1 MNARTCLA
9 AAWIALI
16 SMAPAAGQQPPA
28 PPADAKA
35 DAKADATKNED
46 DAEQLRQ
53 FLDAVTVSAT
63 LNPES
68 LKDTPSTVSVIDAQ
82 TIDRRL
88 IQNTAD
94 LIKFEPGVY
103 IDSNLTRA
111 GLNGFNIRGIGGNR
125 VMTLIDGV
133 ETAEQFDFGP
143 FNMHQVPFDL
153 DVLKSAEIVRSAG
166 SSLYGS
172 DALGGVVTFFTKDPS
187 DYLGSR
193 ALHIGGKTL
202 FDGRASD
209 TSGNIVVA
217 GGRARVQASLFG
229 SYSAGNELSNKGNI
243 DTQDPARTKPN
254 PQDRRSAQALG
265 KIVATF
271 APGNVLRG
279 SVEVADSEV
288 DTEAFASR
296 TRTAAGPT
304 VTDVTDIDALDTL
317 QRTRVSV
324 DHRIDNV
331 IGLQQLSWSA
341 YAQDSKTDQ
350 VVDEVRTTTGAGAR
364 TTILRSGTMEYEQ
377 QGFGGAVQGRKLVMP
392 GGRALLFTFGGAYK
406 HNTFDMLRDRL
417 DINQATG
424 AVAPNTGLILPT
436 KYFPKSEV
444 GEAGAYIQAEARF
457 GRVTI
462 VPGVRY
468 DRFSMDG
475 DEADRIFLESMSPVP
490 ADFDADAVSSRIG
503 AAIRVT
509 DQVTIVS
516 QYAGGFRAPPYSA
529 INSGFTNLAG
539 GYTSLPNSN
548 LQAETSDNVEVGV
561 RTAIGRMSLG
571 VTGFFNFYD
580 GFIQQVALGVNPA
593 TRLLEYQYQN
603 LSEVT
608 IKGLELRG
616 EYGFSDSLRLR
627 ASYARIRGN
636 DVTGDTDLPLD
647 SIAPDQGVVGLEYAA
662 PSRRWGAEALV
673 RAVASQPTDRLATAT
688 AFSPARY
695 AVADLVGWY
704 RIASRV
710 TVRGGVMNLTDATYF
725 DWSNVRGRMAA
736 DTTIDRYTAPGISGV
751 FSLSY
756 GW

>member
-9 AAWIALI
+9 AAWIALL
-16 SMAPAAGQQPPA
+16 SMTPLAGQQPQT
-28 PPADAKA
+28 PPADPKPETRPEAK
-35 DAKADATKNED
+35 KED

-63 LNPES
+63 FNPES

-103 IDSNLTRA
+103 IDSVLTRT

-153 DVLKSAEIVRSAG
+153 DILKSAEIVRSAG

-202 FDGRASD
+202 FDGRAKD
-209 TSGNIVVA
+209 ASGNIVVA
-217 GGRARVQASLFG
+217 GGRAKVQASLFG
-229 SYSAGNELSNKGNI
+229 SYSSGNEVSNKG
-243 DTQDPARTKPN
+243 TVETLDPTRTKAS
-254 PQDRRSAQALG
+254 PQDRQSAQALG

-271 APGNVLRG
+271 SPGNVLRG

-288 DTEAFASR
+288 DTEAYLLR
-296 TRTAAGPT
+296 TRTVAGPS
-304 VTDVTDIDALDTL
+304 VTDVTDIDSLDTL

-331 IGLQQLSWSA
+331 LGLQSLSWNA
-341 YAQDSKTDQ
+341 YTQTSDTDQ
-350 VVDEVRTTTGAGAR
+350 IVDEVRTTTAATGAR
-364 TTILRSGTMEYEQ
+364 TTILRAGTMAYEQ
-377 QGFGGAVQGRKLVMP
+377 DGFGAAVQGRKLVMP
-392 GGRALLFTFGGAYK
+392 GGRALLFTFGGNYK

-424 AVAPNTGLILPT
+424 AVVPNVGLILPT
-436 KYFPKSEV
+436 KYFPKSDV

-457 GRVTI
+457 GRLTL

-468 DRFSMDG
+468 DRFSMNA
-475 DEADRIFLESMSPVP
+475 DESDRIFLESLSPVP

-503 AAIRVT
+503 AAFRVT

-539 GYTSLPNSN
+539 GYTSLPNPN

-561 RTAIGRMSLG
+561 RTAVGRLSLG

-580 GFIQQVALGVNPA
+580 SFIQQVQLGVNPG
-593 TRLLEYQYQN
+593 TGLLEFQNQN

-616 EYGFSDSLRLR
+616 EYGFTDSLRLR

-636 DVTGDTDLPLD
+636 DVTVNDVPLD

-662 PSRRWGAEALV
+662 PSRKWGAEAFV
-673 RAVASQPTDRLATAT
+673 RAVASQDRLPSAT
-688 AFSPARY
+688 AFKPASY
-695 AVADLVGWY
+695 AVGDVVGWY
-704 RIASRV
+704 RLAERI
-710 TVRGGVMNLTDATYF
+710 TLRGGILNVTDATYYE
-725 DWSNVRGRMAA
+725 WPNVRGRVST
-736 DTTIDRYTAPGISGV
+736 DTTISRYTAPGISGV
-751 FSLSY
+751 FSLAY